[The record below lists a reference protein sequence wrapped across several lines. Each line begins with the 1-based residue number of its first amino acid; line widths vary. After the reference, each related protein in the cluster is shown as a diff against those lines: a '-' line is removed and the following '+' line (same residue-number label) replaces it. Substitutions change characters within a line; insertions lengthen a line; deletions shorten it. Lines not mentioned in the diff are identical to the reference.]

1 MDGTWI
7 RQMKPALTR
16 YLNRFSDCFSRKD
29 TRAHMPTYVEGQ
41 LSNLDRKS
49 VEPIALAAGV
59 PVRTL
64 QEFLAQYA
72 WDEDAV
78 RDRLQQMVVKERG
91 SKQAIGVFDET
102 SDVKKGIKTPGV
114 QRQWCGK
121 VGKTDNCIV
130 TVHLA
135 FAQEDFHCL
144 LDGELFLPESWSE
157 DRPRCRNAGIPD
169 EMVYRPKWKIALEL
183 YDRAIANGLEFE
195 WLTFDEGYGAKG
207 PFLLELD
214 KKDQLFIGEVPT
226 TMTGWL
232 KKPKVELPPK
242 DPRPGRPQKGVKIAK
257 DNPKAQPFKKL
268 LHESPKFTN
277 QQWERYRVK
286 DGDKGPMVWEV
297 KHSMIYRPDGKTVS
311 SKRWHL
317 LIARNPLKPEEVKY
331 FLSNAPATTSVQK
344 LLLVAFSR
352 WHVERCFQDQKQDIG
367 LDAWEGR
374 KYLGLKRHLILSS
387 VSYLFLTMMRE
398 RLGGKKIRVHRLS
411 NSRRRVGIGA
421 ELVA

>member
-7 RQMKPALTR
+7 RQMKPALTS

-29 TRAHMPTYVEGQ
+29 TRSHMPTYVQGQ
-41 LSNLDRKS
+41 LSDLARKS

-64 QEFLAQYA
+64 QEFLSQYA

-78 RDRLQQMVVKERG
+78 RDRLQQMVATQQG
-91 SKQAIGVFDET
+91 SQKSIGVFDET
-102 SDVKKGIKTPGV
+102 SDVKKGVKTPGV

-121 VGKTDNCIV
+121 VGKTENCMV

-135 FAQEDFHCL
+135 FAQEDFHCV
-144 LDGELFLPESWSE
+144 LDGELFLPESWSD
-157 DRPRCRNAGIPD
+157 DRPRCRAAGIPD
-169 EMVYRPKWKIALEL
+169 SMVYRPKWKIALEL
-183 YDRAIANGLEFE
+183 YERAIANGVEFE
-195 WLTFDEGYGAKG
+195 WLTFDEGYGSKG

-214 KKDQLFIGEVPT
+214 KKEQLFIGEVPT

-232 KKPKVELPPK
+232 KKPKTEMPPV
-242 DPRPGRPQKGVKIAK
+242 DPRPGRPQKGARIAK
-257 DNPKAQPFKKL
+257 DNPKARQFKQML
-268 LHESPKFTN
+268 EESTKFTR
-277 QQWERYRVK
+277 QKWERYRVK

-297 KHSMIYRPDGKTVS
+297 KHAMIYRPEGKSVS
-311 SKRWHL
+311 GKRWHL
-317 LIARNPLKPEEVKY
+317 VVARNPLKPEEIKY

-352 WHVERCFQDQKQDIG
+352 WRVERCFQDQKQDIG

-374 KYLGLKRHLILSS
+374 KYLGLKRHLILSC
-387 VSYLFLTMMRE
+387 VSYLFLVMMKE
-398 RLGGKKIRVHRLS
+398 KLGGKKIRVHRLS
-411 NSRRRVGIGA
+411 GARRSVGA
-421 ELVA
+421 SPELVA

>member
-1 MDGTWI
+1 MNGTWI
-7 RQMKPALTR
+7 RQMRPALTR
-16 YLNRFSDCFSRKD
+16 YLDRFSDCFLRKD

-41 LSNLDRKS
+41 LSNLNRKS

-78 RDRLQQMVVKERG
+78 RDRLQQMVLRERG
-91 SKQAIGVFDET
+91 SKRAIGVFDET

-157 DRPRCRNAGIPD
+157 DRLRCRNAGIPD
-169 EMVYRPKWKIALEL
+169 EMVYRSKWKIALEL
-183 YDRAIANGLEFE
+183 YDRATANGLEFE

-214 KKDQLFIGEVPT
+214 KKGQLFIGEVPT

-232 KKPKVELPPK
+232 KKPKSRTAADGSLSRTTAKRCKDRQRHPQSSIVQTASAGVTQVYQSAVGALPHQ
-242 DPRPGRPQKGVKIAK
+242 RWRQRA
-257 DNPKAQPFKKL
+257 
-268 LHESPKFTN
+268 
-277 QQWERYRVK
+277 
-286 DGDKGPMVWEV
+286 DGLGSEAHD
-297 KHSMIYRPDGKTVS
+297 D
-311 SKRWHL
+311 
-317 LIARNPLKPEEVKY
+317 
-331 FLSNAPATTSVQK
+331 LS
-344 LLLVAFSR
+344 SR
-352 WHVERCFQDQKQDIG
+352 WQNDFE
-367 LDAWEGR
+367 
-374 KYLGLKRHLILSS
+374 
-387 VSYLFLTMMRE
+387 
-398 RLGGKKIRVHRLS
+398 
-411 NSRRRVGIGA
+411 
-421 ELVA
+421 